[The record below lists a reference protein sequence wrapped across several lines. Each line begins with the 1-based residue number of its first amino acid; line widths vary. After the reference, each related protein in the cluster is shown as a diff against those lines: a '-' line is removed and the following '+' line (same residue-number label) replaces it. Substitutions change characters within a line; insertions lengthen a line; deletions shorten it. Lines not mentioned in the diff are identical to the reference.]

1 MNYKSQ
7 IENCLVFHVLLE
19 YDVNGSEWPRFWA
32 CMPLLLYCWPIALHS
47 QTQSYRRQLSLW
59 TISQVCSASS
69 TFCLT
74 SVSEIKKYNVSQLE
88 QICSKSVSEPEY
100 QSKLKTIRKNCVTKK
115 SQSTRKKLCH
125 NPNFRFDSCHSP
137 CSVNGPRSSCE
148 NKTKIWNQNN
158 FYFNFHFHLVS
169 FCPLEKGK
177 IVK

>member
-1 MNYKSQ
+1 MTASG
-7 IENCLVFHVLLE
+7 LVFK
-19 YDVNGSEWPRFWA
+19 PA
-32 CMPLLLYCWPIALHS
+32 CHS
-47 QTQSYRRQLSLW
+47 YFTVDRLPYTPKLRATVGNCLW

-69 TFCLT
+69 ASCLT

-148 NKTKIWNQNN
+148 NKTKI
-158 FYFNFHFHLVS
+158 
-169 FCPLEKGK
+169 
-177 IVK
+177 